1 MSDQYYTIEEG
12 AGADK
17 AVLPTATAT
26 PMVNVVAPA
35 NLPEGYTFDAQAN
48 GKTFTVTVVSDYSLY
63 VRCFAFSISHS
74 LLPLCSPRVA
84 LRKESHSWSP
94 FLLTRLEAP
103 S

>member
-35 NLPEGYTFDAQAN
+35 TLAEGYTFDAEFN
-48 GKTFTVTVVSDYSLY
+48 GKTFTVTVVSRYKRC
-63 VRCFAFSISHS
+63 VRSFIFLISHS
-74 LLPLCSPRVA
+74 VSFSPV
-84 LRKESHSWSP
+84 
-94 FLLTRLEAP
+94 
-103 S
+103 